1 MSHRGHNEGSIYQR
15 EDGTW
20 VGAASLG
27 KDSRGK
33 AIRKYFYGKTRK
45 DAKTKLDEALR
56 NYEQGLAVG
65 SKRQT
70 LAKFLTDWL
79 ENNAKQTLRATT
91 YRTYEQHIR
100 LHINPEIGWH
110 QLGELTPAII
120 QKFMSDKLNGD
131 PPLAPRTV
139 LYTRAVLRRA
149 LGQAVRWGM
158 LPRNPAELV
167 DPPRVARSEIKPLS
181 AEEAQALLEAV
192 KGHRLEAFYSVA
204 VGLGLRRGEALGL
217 MWEDIDFEAGTLR
230 VVRGLQRLDHK
241 LQLTEVKTE
250 TSRRTIKLPRF
261 CVTALRAHRARQL
274 RDRAKAGES
283 WQNTGLV
290 CCKGGIRGNK
300 RAPDN
305 GSRADLVPKLVL
317 IFGGDKGARTPDL
330 NTASTTSSR
339 LVPPNSPNLTLNR
352 AILSSF
358 GASASKTSR
367 RSHPSTLF
375 CCKVCC
381 KLLHR

>member
-290 CCKGGIRGNK
+290 FTTGVGTPHDPRNVDRHFKQTLKAAGLPEIRLHDLRHSAASLLLAQGVPVK
-300 RAPDN
+300 MVSEILGHS
-305 GSRADLVPKLVL
+305 GSRITLDVYGHIFDQTRQQAADQMDRL
-317 IFGGDKGARTPDL
+317 FGNGA
-330 NTASTTSSR
+330 
-339 LVPPNSPNLTLNR
+339 
-352 AILSSF
+352 
-358 GASASKTSR
+358 
-367 RSHPSTLF
+367 
-375 CCKVCC
+375 
-381 KLLHR
+381 